1 MSRRLP
7 PLSALRAFEAAARHL
22 SFTRAAAELGVTQAA
37 ISHQVKLLEEH
48 LGQPLFRRMTRRL
61 LLTDAGQTL
70 WPGVRDG
77 FDRLAGA
84 VQKTQSICGG
94 GVLTLS
100 LTVSFAARWLVPRLS
115 GFLKAHPEIDV
126 KLTTTDRLVDF
137 AREDV
142 DAAIRHGDGDWP
154 ELETWRLL
162 SPAYTALLS
171 PKLLD
176 GATLDRPADL
186 QHLPLLAEIDEAV
199 QWRAWFAAA
208 GCSFRPQRRIAEFDN
223 TQMAV
228 QAAMEGLGVALG
240 PAEYFAEELAS
251 GRLIQPFDIY
261 TQSEDAFFLVCPA
274 ARSAEPKIVA
284 FRDWVVAEAAR
295 SETEKGAAPQFRP
308 AGPGS
313 VGPGA
318 RGAA

>member
-37 ISHQVKLLEEH
+37 ISHQVKLLEEQ
-48 LGQPLFRRMTRRL
+48 LGQPLFRRLTRRL
-61 LLTDAGQTL
+61 LLTDAGQML

-77 FDRLAGA
+77 FDRLAQAVHKVQAGGA
-84 VQKTQSICGG
+84 

-100 LTVSFAARWLVPRLS
+100 LTVSFAARWLVPRLG

-142 DAAIRHGDGDWP
+142 DVAIRHGSGDWP
-154 ELETWRLL
+154 GLQSWCVLA
-162 SPAYTALLS
+162 PAYTPLVNPSLLKDI
-171 PKLLD
+171 KLE
-176 GATLDRPADL
+176 TPADL
-186 QHLPLLAEIDEAV
+186 QRLPILTEIDDNLD
-199 QWRAWFAAA
+199 WRAWFAKT
-208 GCSFRPQRRIAEFDN
+208 GVSWRPQRRIAEFDT

-228 QAAMEGLGVALG
+228 QAAIEGLGVALG
-240 PAEYFAEELAS
+240 PPEYFAEELRS
-251 GRLIQPFDIY
+251 GRLIQPFEIY
-261 TQSEDAFFLVCPA
+261 VGTDEAYYLVCPEGRA
-274 ARSAEPKIVA
+274 SEAKIAA
-284 FRDWVVAEAAR
+284 FRDWILAE
-295 SETEKGAAPQFRP
+295 TGANEAKKLDAPRNE
-308 AGPGS
+308 
-313 VGPGA
+313 A